1 MGKPAIP
8 IRRGAVVWVDLDPAV
23 GAEQNKTRPAVIVS
37 NDTANSRA
45 ISNAVGV
52 VTIVPLTGN
61 VGRVLPFQV
70 FVAESE
76 SGLPRDSKAQAE
88 QVRSVDV
95 TRVGAVTGVLSPP
108 TVSAID
114 EALILHLGL

>member
-1 MGKPAIP
+1 MPTTP
-8 IRRGAVVWVDLDPAV
+8 VRRGAVVWVALDPAM
-23 GAEQNKTRPAVIVS
+23 GAEQNKTRPAVVVS

-45 ISNAVGV
+45 TSNGVGV
-52 VTIVPLTGN
+52 VTIVPLTSN

-70 FVAESE
+70 LVTESE
-76 SGLPRDSKAQAE
+76 SGLSRDSKAQAE

-95 TRVGAVTGVLSPP
+95 ARIGAVTGALSPQ

-114 EALILHLGL
+114 DALILHLALR